1 MFTCPYNDCKRTF
14 SGRAALREHTKSHKS
29 QAYWETLNNT
39 SENSQPV
46 KKKRSGIFIFFND
59 LLFLF
64 CALGSIVQ
72 PTDVLFIG

>member
-14 SGRAALREHTKSHKS
+14 SGRAALREHTKSHKG

-46 KKKRSGIFIFFND
+46 KKSEVVYLYFLTIYYSFF
-59 LLFLF
+59 
-64 CALGSIVQ
+64 VR
-72 PTDVLFIG
+72 